1 MSFSKILASSLMLS
15 NGEIVRS
22 PRSFPTREIE
32 QDRRYFQL
40 KEFMKHYNREFD
52 EKKYWTYGCN
62 CHVLGDR
69 PMSDPGFG
77 PPVDRLDSV
86 CKQYKDCNKCAR
98 EKFGESCIG
107 EIVQYRY
114 GLNVS
119 VISASYGELFLGPSI
134 VDRPVSFKKI
144 ARFWK
149 NMGLAILTVHDFRTK
164 TNWNAETTQ
173 IRVNVHFVNATH
185 NSLATTQR
193 PKRSLISNIT
203 LSTLLKMEVLGFLK
217 MIVRNQEDQHIIHN
231 AVQIRKTNF
240 GPILVEITRP
250 KRK

>member
-40 KEFMKHYNREFD
+40 KKIMEYYNEDFD
-52 EKKYWTYGCN
+52 ERKYWAYGCN

-114 GLNVS
+114 GANVS
-119 VISASYGELFLGPSI
+119 FIWMIIMSYYESKRGP
-134 VDRPVSFKKI
+134 P
-144 ARFWK
+144 
-149 NMGLAILTVHDFRTK
+149 
-164 TNWNAETTQ
+164 
-173 IRVNVHFVNATH
+173 
-185 NSLATTQR
+185 
-193 PKRSLISNIT
+193 
-203 LSTLLKMEVLGFLK
+203 LS
-217 MIVRNQEDQHIIHN
+217 
-231 AVQIRKTNF
+231 
-240 GPILVEITRP
+240 PILNDLIFVPFTFANQRSTAF
-250 KRK
+250 KSSFL